1 MILLR
6 NDEDE
11 DEHEYNKHN
20 ICQMKKSN
28 ASTRNDRS
36 MSLSD
41 DDSLIFAMNG
51 GMNFR

>member
-28 ASTRNDRS
+28 ASTRNNGS

-41 DDSLIFAMNG
+41 ADSLIFAMNG
-51 GMNFR
+51 GMYFR